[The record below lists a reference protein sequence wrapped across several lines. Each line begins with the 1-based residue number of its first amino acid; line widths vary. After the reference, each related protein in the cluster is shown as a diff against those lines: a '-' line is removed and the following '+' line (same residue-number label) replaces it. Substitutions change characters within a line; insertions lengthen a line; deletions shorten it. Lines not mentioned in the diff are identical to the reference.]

1 MANIF
6 GKQRPIVKIGIWILV
21 LMIIVGLLGTTLVWY
36 LGSDEQQRQ
45 QSGVEDPASE
55 EDVVVTEIE
64 KQEALRGQYEEMLA
78 SDPEDLTVLTGYAR
92 VEMQLGELYLQNQKE
107 SQGKEAF
114 QRAVPLYQKA
124 LEKEEDSRLRL
135 ELASVYQL
143 LGEDSQAE
151 EELNK
156 ILEQD
161 PGDINALA
169 QKGVLL
175 ESRED
180 WDGAI
185 QAWESVA
192 DSSQADDMTKEI
204 AKARIKE
211 LKEQK

>member
-175 ESRED
+175 ESKED